1 LKVEAWWKKHLI
13 GISGDDHQGGQGP
26 YRTAE
31 EYLITLGKFMLNYI
45 MLKYTLILLL
55 SYLTDDN

>member
-26 YRTAE
+26 YRTTEPEEE
-31 EYLITLGKFMLNYI
+31 EYLITLGKFML
-45 MLKYTLILLL
+45 KYTLKLLL